1 MIIQI
6 HKTQNIPFQL
16 QKSLY
21 DLRNTRKYRQK
32 ESKLKQQSIAK
43 HPKNT
48 KPTVTVLVLSRNV
61 ERYIN
66 RCLKSI
72 FSMNY
77 KNIEVILI
85 DSHSSDNTCSIAEK
99 FPVKIIKLDK
109 PSIPKAYNAGVHTA
123 NGNYIFIINGDSM
136 VSKTFLKKA
145 VNILDTNTRIAIV
158 SGTRKQLI
166 TDNIVTS
173 LYQFRFLRHDKL
185 GDISSIGGNYLF
197 DKKNYK
203 HYIRTLDENLVA
215 NEEKLIS
222 KCFKKAGLKIIR
234 IREIVMI
241 HMEDNI
247 SINAYWKKHLWYA
260 KGKASMFV
268 NNHEIDKD
276 FLISLTIFISLISIF
291 SIGKYILLGILI
303 LISGYLYLNAIKH
316 FSQIDSLKITAIEV
330 ISTLL
335 RALSLPL
342 LIISEYAKIDKR

>member
-1 MIIQI
+1 M
-6 HKTQNIPFQL
+6 
-16 QKSLY
+16 
-21 DLRNTRKYRQK
+21 D
-32 ESKLKQQSIAK
+32 
-43 HPKNT
+43 
-48 KPTVTVLVLSRNV
+48 
-61 ERYIN
+61 
-66 RCLKSI
+66 
-72 FSMNY
+72 Y

-85 DSHSSDNTCSIAEK
+85 DSQSSDNTCSITEK

-109 PSIPKAYNAGVHTA
+109 PSIPKAYNTGVHIA
-123 NGNYIFIINGDSM
+123 NGKYIFIINGDST

-173 LYQFRFLRHDKL
+173 LYQFRFLRLDKL

-203 HYIRTLDENLVA
+203 HYIGTLDENQVA

-234 IREIVMI
+234 IREVVMI
-241 HMEDNI
+241 HLEDNI
-247 SINAYWKKHLWYA
+247 SISAYWKKHLWYT
-260 KGKASMFV
+260 KGKAFMFV

-276 FLISLTIFISLISIF
+276 FLISITIFISLISIF

-342 LIISEYAKIDKR
+342 LIISEYAKNYKTVRN

>member
-1 MIIQI
+1 M
-6 HKTQNIPFQL
+6 
-16 QKSLY
+16 
-21 DLRNTRKYRQK
+21 D
-32 ESKLKQQSIAK
+32 
-43 HPKNT
+43 
-48 KPTVTVLVLSRNV
+48 
-61 ERYIN
+61 
-66 RCLKSI
+66 
-72 FSMNY
+72 Y

-85 DSHSSDNTCSIAEK
+85 DSQSSDNTCSIAEK

-109 PSIPKAYNAGVHTA
+109 PSIPKAYNTGVHTA
-123 NGNYIFIINGDSM
+123 NGKYIFIINGDST

-145 VNILDTNTRIAIV
+145 VNILDTNTRTAIV

-173 LYQFRFLRHDKL
+173 LYQFRFLRLDKL

-203 HYIRTLDENLVA
+203 HCIGTLDENQVA

-222 KCFKKAGLKIIR
+222 KCFKKAGLNIIR
-234 IREIVMI
+234 IREVVMI

-247 SINAYWKKHLWYA
+247 SINTYWKKHLWYT
-260 KGKASMFV
+260 KGKAFMFV

-276 FLISLTIFISLISIF
+276 FLISITIFISLISIF

-342 LIISEYAKIDKR
+342 LIISEYAKNYKTVRN